1 MIKKYKGTFKLKGV
15 RVVNHRGFS
24 MIELL
29 ITMVVII
36 GLISGTILSLGGL
49 QDKDELDQAATQISN
64 DLLFIRSK
72 SVSSITEY
80 RVNFTSETEW
90 QVEFYDDATSTWTLQ
105 GTVRSLP
112 SGIELTDE
120 SLVNVG
126 SNLVA
131 TPRGIFEFQN
141 GADGD
146 PFLILE
152 GNSKNISI
160 SVDSGGTVEKKKI

>member
-1 MIKKYKGTFKLKGV
+1 
-15 RVVNHRGFS
+15 

-29 ITMVVII
+29 VVMIAITVV
-36 GLISGTILSLGGL
+36 LGGTMMTL
-49 QDKDELDQAATQISN
+49 SKLEEKDDLDQAAQLISN

-80 RVNFTSETEW
+80 RLNFTSKTQW
-90 QVEFYDDATSTWTLQ
+90 QVEFYDDASGSWVVH
-105 GTVRSLP
+105 GSLREMP
-112 SGIELTDE
+112 VGIGLTDE
-120 SLVNVG
+120 SLTNVG

-146 PFLILE
+146 PFMILE
-152 GNSKNISI
+152 SSTKNVSI
-160 SVDSGGTVEKKKI
+160 SVDTGGAIEKKKI